1 MSTSILKETRL
12 QVFGRVLS
20 VNPEAV
26 ESAVLAHKLV
36 GETSLDAVLGNLATL
51 LGVGKLEA
59 LRVLGVSRSRKSRNP
74 NMDVDLLDRA
84 YSALDAYARVASLI
98 SREQAGEWFRTP
110 KEALDGATPIDLLE
124 TRVGLRKLTSMVTA
138 LEDGSYL

>member
-1 MSTSILKETRL
+1 MKETRL